1 MAPGT
6 VYRAWRSVCAIFFVL
21 LFIFSR
27 PAIAGLD
34 HLVSQSTGGIYRY
47 YNTPPTAL
55 FWTSLGGALFLG
67 SEDRLG
73 RTFWKSSEAYFLD
86 QAATEVLKRT
96 TGRLRPA
103 DTDDPNQWRKGGH
116 SFPSGHVSSTAAMV
130 TPMILEYGKDHPA
143 VWTLAVLPAY
153 EMVAR
158 VKQRAH
164 WQSDVI
170 AGAALGTAVGYG
182 VHERGPFVLRLLPG
196 GAFVGFN
203 KLF

>member
-1 MAPGT
+1 
-6 VYRAWRSVCAIFFVL
+6 
-21 LFIFSR
+21 
-27 PAIAGLD
+27 
-34 HLVSQSTGGIYRY
+34 
-47 YNTPPTAL
+47 
-55 FWTSLGGALFLG
+55 
-67 SEDRLG
+67 
-73 RTFWKSSEAYFLD
+73 
-86 QAATEVLKRT
+86 
-96 TGRLRPA
+96 
-103 DTDDPNQWRKGGH
+103 
-116 SFPSGHVSSTAAMV
+116 MV

-182 VHERGPFVLRLLPG
+182 VHERGPFVVRLLPG